1 MQLLLSKKTEG
12 TLIEYLK
19 LLGRYG
25 FFMMIVV
32 ISAFFLP
39 FSSSESTVFDGT
51 WWKPSNI
58 NCYWQFASQI
68 FDLGNSWGSLFTA

>member
-39 FSSSESTVFDGT
+39 FSSYESTVFDGT
-51 WWKPSNI
+51 
-58 NCYWQFASQI
+58 
-68 FDLGNSWGSLFTA
+68 